1 MLQEQIIDEIKHI
14 PADKLA
20 EVYDFIHYFRLGLL
34 QEKQQLNA
42 KDERY
47 PLRGTPIR
55 YEEPTEPV
63 ALDDWDV
70 LK

>member
-20 EVYDFIHYFRLGLL
+20 EIYDLIHYFRLGLL
-34 QEKQQLNA
+34 QEKQLKA
-42 KDERY
+42 KDECY
-47 PLRGTPIR
+47 PLRGTVIS
-55 YEEPTEPV
+55 YEEPTEPIT
-63 ALDDWDV
+63 LDDWDV